1 MLRSAFFLA
10 RKDVQY
16 MLRERETLLWIFI
29 MPVVFFF
36 FIGTITGG
44 FSDTGNPDRPDPL
57 VVEASPEAG
66 FLAAHLTKRLETTG
80 FRIYD
85 PDSVSLASKVPRLFI
100 PTDFTDSVLAGHPMT
115 LTLTRRN
122 EGLGA
127 DYDEIRIQR
136 ASYSV
141 LADLVTAAESGSGPT
156 PEALDAILAAPRTLT
171 LEVSRAGRRHEIPT
185 GFDQAVPG
193 TMVMFTLMVL
203 LTTGAILLVIERNQ
217 GLLRR
222 LASSPMPR
230 SGIIAGKW
238 GGRIALAAVQIG
250 FAMVLGRFLFKV
262 DWGPN
267 LPMLLV
273 VLFFYAALLAMV
285 GIVLGNLVRT
295 EGQAVGIGV
304 LSANVLAAMG
314 GCWWPIEITQP
325 WMQKLALF
333 LPTGWAMDAMHKL
346 VSFGAPASS
355 VLPHIGV
362 MFAASIV
369 MGWIAVRTFRFQ

>member
-1 MLRSAFFLA
+1 MLKSAFFLA

-36 FIGTITGG
+36 FIGNVTGG
-44 FSDTGNPDRPDPL
+44 FGGSMVTGRPDPL
-57 VVEASPEAG
+57 VLEASPQAG
-66 FLAAHLTKRLETTG
+66 FLTDHLATRLEGAG
-80 FRIYD
+80 FRIED
-85 PDSVSLASKVPRLFI
+85 PDSVSLASSVPRLFV
-100 PTDFTDSVLAGHPMT
+100 PADFTDSVLAGHPMT
-115 LTLTRRN
+115 LTLTRKN

-127 DYDEIRIQR
+127 DFDDIRIKR
-136 ASYSV
+136 AAYGT
-141 LADLVTAAESGSGPT
+141 LADLVAVSEGGSPPTAAT
-156 PEALDAILAAPRTLT
+156 LAELREAPRTLT
-171 LEVSRAGRRHEIPT
+171 LEVSQAGHRVRIPA
-185 GFDQAVPG
+185 GFEQAVPG
-193 TMVMFTLMVL
+193 TMVMFTLMVM
-203 LTTGAILLVIERNQ
+203 LTTGAVLLVIERRQ

-230 SGIIAGKW
+230 TGIIIGKW
-238 GGRIALAAVQIG
+238 GGRIGLAAVQIA
-250 FAMVLGRFLFKV
+250 FAMAMGRFLFRV

-273 VLFFYAALLAMV
+273 VLFFYTALLALV

-304 LSANVLAAMG
+304 LAANVLAALG
-314 GCWWPIEITQP
+314 GCWWPIEITRP

-355 VLPHIGV
+355 VLPHIGI